1 MHNEKQITQANDFS
15 NSVVE
20 LLDENLQQVVG
31 GFQFT
36 TAGFSGFR
44 GFLFNPEP
52 NGNQLL
58 VRSYVGQVA
67 IPISG

>member
-1 MHNEKQITQANDFS
+1 MAKKNQMPQANDFS
-15 NSVVE
+15 NRVVE
-20 LLDENLQQVVG
+20 LLDEDLQQVVG
-31 GFQFT
+31 GFQI
-36 TAGFSGFR
+36 TAGYSGFWSSQI
-44 GFLFNPEP
+44 NTEP

>member
-20 LLDENLQQVVG
+20 LSDEDLQEVVG

-36 TAGFSGFR
+36 AGLSGSR
-44 GFLFNPEP
+44 GSLFKSEP

-58 VRSYVGQVA
+58 VRGYVGQVA